1 MASTSKSP
9 DTTEMW
15 CEEHCRVADLD
26 KNTCV
31 GRCRVA
37 HITIAYSRL
46 LEDLENTA
54 PGPLQETISE
64 LKRRNINQDGQKRLL
79 QIFSSIRGGGTCEI
93 KITSEGQAVGIK
105 WQWPLDKPLEWNKY
119 GSKMDTG
126 QHLKLFKLLIAASD
140 NPKFRTV
147 SFQEAVRTDQTK
159 EVPPP
164 TPNDEASRAPSQ
176 TKMVD
181 SSSDAE
187 STPSHHPRKR
197 RNVSF
202 EEAVRTDQT
211 KEVPPPT
218 PNHEASRET
227 ETQEHQDQDPT
238 KFLHS
243 PKLLRALSSKNKPKS
258 AGKLTPEQQEQQKQ
272 KVLKDLEWKQRQKPK
287 VLEVLDLEDTRVGK
301 LKGLSCNDDEE
312 FALKLLE
319 KLKRHPE
326 IRSLVVEW
334 PRQQHL
340 EAINAIDQLENLEIF
355 ADAKM
360 RLRSGE
366 VQLTKQ
372 KEGKLRKLK
381 VDGLNPNT
389 IKSLLKT
396 NANSI
401 EHLHVLVE
409 TPDNRPYF
417 QDSRKRKAEKI
428 YINDDITVEDLPE
441 ECFPA
446 AISHMDM
453 KGIIELAANC
463 KEMTTICLERTMGHK
478 KKTCPEQQKTY
489 TAMLQKNKRCTVY
502 CKTCDR
508 KISSENQFW
517 GQ

>member
-1 MASTSKSP
+1 MRIKCGNAPGFSAWMWIK

-164 TPNDEASRAPSQ
+164 TPND
-176 TKMVD
+176 
-181 SSSDAE
+181 
-187 STPSHHPRKR
+187 
-197 RNVSF
+197 
-202 EEAVRTDQT
+202 
-211 KEVPPPT
+211 
-218 PNHEASRET
+218 EASRET

>member
-1 MASTSKSP
+1 MRIKCGNAPGFSAWMWIK

-140 NPKFRTV
+140 NPKFRT
-147 SFQEAVRTDQTK
+147 
-159 EVPPP
+159 
-164 TPNDEASRAPSQ
+164 
-176 TKMVD
+176 
-181 SSSDAE
+181 
-187 STPSHHPRKR
+187 
-197 RNVSF
+197 VSF

>member
-1 MASTSKSP
+1 MTKLLGTIPSLLFRFFVGSMQAPSQTKMVDSSSDAESTPSHHP
-9 DTTEMW
+9 
-15 CEEHCRVADLD
+15 R
-26 KNTCV
+26 
-31 GRCRVA
+31 
-37 HITIAYSRL
+37 
-46 LEDLENTA
+46 
-54 PGPLQETISE
+54 
-64 LKRRNINQDGQKRLL
+64 KRRNLL

-147 SFQEAVRTDQTK
+147 RYTYLVNNLKLE
-159 EVPPP
+159 
-164 TPNDEASRAPSQ
+164 APSQ

-287 VLEVLDLEDTRVGK
+287 VLEVLDLEDTR
-301 LKGLSCNDDEE
+301 
-312 FALKLLE
+312 
-319 KLKRHPE
+319 
-326 IRSLVVEW
+326 
-334 PRQQHL
+334 
-340 EAINAIDQLENLEIF
+340 LENLEIF

-428 YINDDITVEDLPE
+428 YIACVESTASDADADPVPRGPGHPRAQAAPRGMEAKGEALHLVPE
-441 ECFPA
+441 LRDRVRVPA
-446 AISHMDM
+446 A
-453 KGIIELAANC
+453 
-463 KEMTTICLERTMGHK
+463 
-478 KKTCPEQQKTY
+478 
-489 TAMLQKNKRCTVY
+489 
-502 CKTCDR
+502 R
-508 KISSENQFW
+508 K
-517 GQ
+517 